1 MERKNKMGISFD
13 ASYFSQVFIHTS
25 GAYMSKLISKS
36 NNKYLA
42 NLRTI
47 PPDERFGKLVLEL
60 ENATSETEK
69 EKIMNELKKIAEIN
83 KTVQS
88 IPLTFK
94 DNIEDLNGYIVFEPT
109 SAVEHNDL
117 SLLDFISYDF
127 NVFNDYLLF
136 FINFFD
142 YFIDKLDNKDIKYME
157 LDTLYPVNEIVE
169 IARKYYDK
177 EKDNLIYYQSIFRKC
192 INFVYGI
199 DNLSDM
205 KYLTHKQIFFL
216 YNQLYQDTFAEFKQ
230 DFHSTDLLDYQYNDF
245 PIKKELA
252 KFYDI
257 NALVSAIEEVDP
269 TGRKLH
275 SLQQFETSNLFTSFY
290 ITLFNVVA
298 VNKMHIKICGNCG
311 RYFIT
316 HKETV
321 SYCDRIIDKDLT
333 CKDVGSIEQQKRK
346 MESHPVLEK
355 FRKIQQ
361 KKCVYANRHED
372 IPSYREDYENYNRI
386 GNQFKDDIK
395 SGKAT
400 EEEFDKWLD
409 AQDKTKK
416 QD

>member
-1 MERKNKMGISFD
+1 MERKNKIGISFD
-13 ASYFSQVFIHTS
+13 ASYFSQVFIHTA
-25 GAYMSKLISKS
+25 GAYMDKPISKN

-47 PPDERFGKLVLEL
+47 PPDERFGRLVLEL
-60 ENATSETEK
+60 ENATSEAEK
-69 EKIMNELKKIAEIN
+69 EKIINKLKQIAEID
-83 KTVQS
+83 KTVQA

-142 YFIDKLDNKDIKYME
+142 YFIDKLDNKDIKYIE
-157 LDTLYPVNEIVE
+157 LDTLYPVSEIVE

-177 EKDNLIYYQSIFRKC
+177 VKDNLIYYQSIFRKC
-192 INFVYGI
+192 INFVYSI
-199 DNLSDM
+199 DNPSDM

-321 SYCDRIIDKDLT
+321 TYCDRVIGDNLT
-333 CKDVGSIEQQKRK
+333 CKNIGNKEYQKRK
-346 MESHPVLEK
+346 LENDPIYDRY
-355 FRKIQQ
+355 RKIGS
-361 KKCVYANRHED
+361 KKQLRRDRNPEIEIYKKDLEQ
-372 IPSYREDYENYNRI
+372 YRKTGKQMY
-386 GNQFKDDIK
+386 KDLC
-395 SGKAT
+395 SGKIT
-400 EEEFDKWLD
+400 HEEFEKWVD
-409 AQDKTKK
+409 EQDK
-416 QD
+416 